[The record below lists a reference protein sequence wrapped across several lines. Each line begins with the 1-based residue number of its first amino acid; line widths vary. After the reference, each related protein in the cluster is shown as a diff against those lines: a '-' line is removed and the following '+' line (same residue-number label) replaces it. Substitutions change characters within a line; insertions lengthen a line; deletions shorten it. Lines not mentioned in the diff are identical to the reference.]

1 MAARTRANGDRY
13 ASLSPRNQSDLIDC
27 KCAFLRKEFVLRIG
41 VVSLPVSGHLN
52 PMSTLARKLQS
63 RGHDIVFLS
72 IPDTE
77 PFVIAAGLKFAPVG
91 EDAFPTGTLMEVER
105 LFSIQEGS
113 GGLEF
118 TFNLMA
124 QITGAL
130 LRPLTAIV

>member
-1 MAARTRANGDRY
+1 M
-13 ASLSPRNQSDLIDC
+13 
-27 KCAFLRKEFVLRIG
+27 RIG
-41 VVSLPVSGHLN
+41 IVSLAVSGHLN

-77 PFVIAAGLKFAPVG
+77 PFVLAAGLKFVAVG

-113 GGLEF
+113 SG
-118 TFNLMA
+118 
-124 QITGAL
+124 QIGRAH
-130 LRPLTAIV
+130 V